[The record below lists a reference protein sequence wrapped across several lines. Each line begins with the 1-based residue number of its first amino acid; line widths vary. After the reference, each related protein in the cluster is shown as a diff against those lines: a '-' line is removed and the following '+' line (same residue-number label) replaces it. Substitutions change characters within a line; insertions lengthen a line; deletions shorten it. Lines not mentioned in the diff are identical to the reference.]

1 LCPNAFSITC
11 GLQVQDT
18 THNSGSW
25 EMYWKQPGHVIFFVV
40 HVDVSIDGDS
50 YYVGNQFTEI
60 FVAVGTLK

>member
-1 LCPNAFSITC
+1 
-11 GLQVQDT
+11 
-18 THNSGSW
+18 
-25 EMYWKQPGHVIFFVV
+25 MYWKQPGHVIFFVV